1 MSISTFEGI
10 VVKGAI
16 RLRGNVALPE
26 KAKVY
31 VIIPDFEPG
40 PRAHVHS
47 PRLAR
52 PEQAGDFAKEV
63 LEVPADAKL

>member
-1 MSISTFEGI
+1 MSISTFEG
-10 VVKGAI
+10 VVENGVI

-26 KAKVY
+26 KARVY
-31 VIIPDFEPG
+31 VVIPDLESP
-40 PRAHVHS
+40 PRAHLHS

-52 PEQAGDFAKEV
+52 PEQVGDFAKQV